1 MSVGISQLLL
11 FLNIAQALPR
21 LTREQASVVF
31 RYMRSEEW
39 RQCCDSLRQL
49 DGLFEVDPQVW
60 EAKRWRA
67 VAPLARS
74 VPHDDAAALDTLW
87 DLISTFRATT
97 RTTGRVYE
105 LRIGDAPPV
114 ELRGHQ
120 YQGLASI
127 AGGNSWGR
135 FGNAVKAGAAGGK
148 VPRKNRAKPFDAPA
162 PASAGLEPGADR
174 RAFGR
179 HRRNAKRGLDDH
191 PLLGGTCTDALPPE
205 QLAEFE
211 ELIVKQRAAMS
222 IPYGGID
229 SSVLDGM
236 LKAFGSAVAPRA
248 KQEWVRLYNNARSR
262 LVGLGRIAPYD
273 KHAAAEERNA
283 KHQADMEAASAAA
296 DQRKTRAVEALRN
309 AEITPKSC
317 P

>member
-1 MSVGISQLLL
+1 
-11 FLNIAQALPR
+11 
-21 LTREQASVVF
+21 
-31 RYMRSEEW
+31 MRSEEW

-97 RTTGRVYE
+97 RTSESKLWLYCPALVSRCPWRSRTLVLVCAAGRVYE

-179 HRRNAKRGLDDH
+179 EKLCSMSAT
-191 PLLGGTCTDALPPE
+191 LLPSMPP
-205 QLAEFE
+205 AG
-211 ELIVKQRAAMS
+211 K
-222 IPYGGID
+222 
-229 SSVLDGM
+229 
-236 LKAFGSAVAPRA
+236 
-248 KQEWVRLYNNARSR
+248 
-262 LVGLGRIAPYD
+262 
-273 KHAAAEERNA
+273 
-283 KHQADMEAASAAA
+283 
-296 DQRKTRAVEALRN
+296 
-309 AEITPKSC
+309 
-317 P
+317 